1 MFKRYLTIVL
11 KSDYYFRATMKTVV
25 DLYRNAFGGISKEV
39 WFLSVMQFINRC
51 GTMVFPFL
59 SVYLKDEVAFD
70 MVEVGAAMAC
80 FGLGSLL
87 GVYTGGK
94 IVDKIGSYA
103 VMLFSL
109 MTGGIMFLLMSTVS
123 EFTTMCVGLFALSA
137 FSEAFRP
144 AGMVAISNYS
154 TKDNY
159 TRSVSLYRLAMN
171 LGFSIGPAIGGFLAF
186 YNYRLIF
193 WVDGLTCIG
202 AGLMLILLLKPKKN
216 NHTKDEKKPV
226 ISQHAR
232 SPYQD
237 KVYWIFLLVT
247 IVYAMSFFQFFS
259 TMPLFYKEEAG
270 LDERQIGWLLTLNGI
285 IVAALEMV
293 MIYKIEKKFAPLN
306 WVMFGTFLITVS
318 YISLLFLDSVPWLIV
333 LMVIVSFSE
342 MFAMPFMN
350 TFMNERANDAKRGQ
364 YASLY
369 VMSWSVAQIIIPLL
383 TTNVIAG
390 FGYAALWMVM
400 ALLSVICIVL
410 TMQLKK
416 MSLQEK
422 QHA

>member
-1 MFKRYLTIVL
+1 MKRV
-11 KSDYYFRATMKTVV
+11 F

-39 WFLSVMQFINRC
+39 WYLSVMQFINRC

-59 SVYLKDEVAFD
+59 SVYLKDEVSFD

-87 GVYTGGK
+87 GVFTGGK
-94 IVDKIGSYA
+94 IVDRIGSYS

-109 MTGGIMFLLMSTVS
+109 LTGGVLFLLMSYVS
-123 EFTTMCVGLFALSA
+123 SFAMMCFGLFLLSS

-154 TKDNY
+154 TKENY

-216 NHTKDEKKPV
+216 IAQTVQPKAAAEPDGKSAYRDR
-226 ISQHAR
+226 I
-232 SPYQD
+232 YF
-237 KVYWIFLLVT
+237 IFLIATV
-247 IVYAMSFFQFFS
+247 VYAMSFFQFFS
-259 TMPLFYKEEAG
+259 TMPLFYKEVAG
-270 LDERQIGWLLTLNGI
+270 MDERQIGWLLTLNGV
-285 IVAALEMV
+285 IVATLEMV
-293 MIYKIEKKFAPLN
+293 MIYKIEKKYSPLN
-306 WVMFGTFLITVS
+306 WVMFGT
-318 YISLLFLDSVPWLIV
+318 SLLTISYLALLFFDSIPWLIV
-333 LMVIVSFSE
+333 LMVVVSFSE

-350 TFMNERANDAKRGQ
+350 TFMNERAHDAKRGQ

-369 VMSWSVAQIIIPLL
+369 VMAWSVAQILIPLL
-383 TTNVIAG
+383 TTNVISG
-390 FGYAALWMVM
+390 FGYNALWIVM
-400 ALLSVICIVL
+400 AILSVTTIALIYY
-410 TMQLKK
+410 LKK
-416 MSLQEK
+416 SVQKEEIMRS
-422 QHA
+422 